1 MPIIR
6 KKSSSAKRVQS
17 VRQVSNFEE
26 LNDVNIESVGNAQD
40 GHVLVYDSSID
51 KFVLVDPD
59 VVLSTS
65 VQDSDLPDDF
75 ISQLEGELDL
85 GEIQIDVLDG
95 GGF

>member
-6 KKSSSAKRVQS
+6 KKPSSAKRVQS
-17 VRQVSNFEE
+17 VRQVTNFEE

-40 GHVLVYDSSID
+40 GHVLVYDASTD

-85 GEIQIDVLDG
+85 GEIQIEVLDG

>member
-6 KKSSSAKRVQS
+6 KKSSNARRVQS

-26 LNDVNIESVGNAQD
+26 LNDVSIEGVGDSQD
-40 GHVLVYDSSID
+40 GHVLVYDASTD
-51 KFVLVDPD
+51 KFVLVNPD

-65 VQDSDLPDDF
+65 IQDSDLPDDF

>member
-6 KKSSSAKRVQS
+6 KKPSSAKRVQS

-26 LNDVNIESVGNAQD
+26 LNDVNIENVGNAQD
-40 GHVLVYDSSID
+40 GHVLVYDASTD

-85 GEIQIDVLDG
+85 GEIQIEVLDG

>member
-1 MPIIR
+1 M
-6 KKSSSAKRVQS
+6 
-17 VRQVSNFEE
+17 
-26 LNDVNIESVGNAQD
+26 
-40 GHVLVYDSSID
+40 
-51 KFVLVDPD
+51 
-59 VVLSTS
+59 LSTS